1 MSTSGAPKQ
10 EQGSR
15 RGSRRAVVLQ
25 TGTLVF
31 GAENSALECQV
42 LDISDGG
49 AKIHAAN
56 LPDSADVFDLR
67 LDSGT
72 TYRCRVVW
80 RDKQNLGIEFVGEVT
95 PNHGD
100 VLGRRKHPRDSTLRQ
115 GQIVFQ
121 NGHCTIDCAILDLSK
136 SGAKIRPRDLVACP
150 EIFELRVNNGP
161 THPCKIVRRQGNVLG
176 VHFLDLDD

>member
-1 MSTSGAPKQ
+1 MPTSAASKQ

-15 RGSRRAVVLQ
+15 RRSRRVSILQ

-31 GAENSALECQV
+31 GTENCALECHV
-42 LDISDGG
+42 LNISDGG
-49 AKIHAAN
+49 AKIRASSLA
-56 LPDSADVFDLR
+56 DSADVFDLR

-95 PNHGD
+95 PSHGD
-100 VLGRRKHPRDSTLRQ
+100 GVERREHPRGSTLRQ

-161 THPCKIVRRQGNVLG
+161 THPCKIVRRQGNDLG
-176 VHFLDLDD
+176 VHFLDLGD